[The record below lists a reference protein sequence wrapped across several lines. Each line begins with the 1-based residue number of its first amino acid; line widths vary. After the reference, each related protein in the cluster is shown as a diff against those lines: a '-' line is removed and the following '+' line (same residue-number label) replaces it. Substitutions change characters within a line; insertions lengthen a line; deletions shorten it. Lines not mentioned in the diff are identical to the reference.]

1 MMEEMEGM
9 EELVLEKEELFFL
22 EEKEGKGVLVLSLLD
37 PKEERVGLEVQEV
50 LVEVQRRVQE
60 VALVSS
66 QGSDPVFNILQV

>member
-1 MMEEMEGM
+1 MEGM

-66 QGSDPVFNILQV
+66 QGSDHVFNILQV

>member
-1 MMEEMEGM
+1 MEEMEGM

>member
-1 MMEEMEGM
+1 MEEMEGM

-37 PKEERVGLEVQEV
+37 PKEERGGLEVQEV

>member
-66 QGSDPVFNILQV
+66 QGSDHVFNILQV